1 VLFFTVLILWRLFY
15 VRFLASNRFLQNA
28 VLICEQASTS
38 GRIDSGIES
47 IDPHYRIIGYVSADT
62 AANVNFSH
70 HHYVESIDKNDLA
83 FVKKNAVSE
92 IVIVSRDSWDY

>member
-1 VLFFTVLILWRLFY
+1 MEAILCA
-15 VRFLASNRFLQNA
+15 FLASNRFLQNA

-83 FVKKNAVSE
+83 FVKKKCRFRNCDCF
-92 IVIVSRDSWDY
+92 SRQLGLLVNCISN